1 MTETAVMSQHVITPL
16 FPLKDG
22 TVSPDSSS
30 GDRKELLVD
39 QARQAAGWMVFK
51 SASIHYRGINSAML
65 AVYITSV
72 QKPGLCGIHA
82 LMKKIIAPE
91 NGVAPSDVKYDD
103 MPIAALPLDSSYSA
117 QMVLVNITELVQS
130 SAFYGIAL
138 RPIRDL
144 SARFSSKEGFPPPAI
159 LVYRDTLN
167 PYVQPK
173 WWSAD
178 DVPDT
183 SVGKAG
189 DFYVRALQG
198 IIYRKSSGAW
208 DSVASLTIPPEQPAA
223 PALKKS
229 IRRPLRKK
237 TYR

>member
-1 MTETAVMSQHVITPL
+1 MTETAVMSQNVITPL

-22 TVSPDSSS
+22 TVSPDSSA
-30 GDRKELLVD
+30 GDQKELLVD

-65 AVYITSV
+65 ALYITSV

-91 NGVAPSDVKYDD
+91 NGVVPADVKYDD
-103 MPIAALPLDSSYSA
+103 MPIAALPLDSTYSA

-130 SAFYGIAL
+130 GAFYGIAL

-144 SARFSSKEGFPPPAI
+144 SACFSSKECFPPPAI
-159 LVYRDTLN
+159 LCYRDTLN
-167 PYVQPK
+167 PCLQPK

-183 SVGKAG
+183 SVGKTG

-198 IIYRKSSGAW
+198 VIYRKSTDKW
-208 DSVASLTIPPEQPAA
+208 DSAASFIIPPPRPAA
-223 PALKKS
+223 PLKK
-229 IRRPLRKK
+229 IARRPLRKK
-237 TYR
+237 TSP